1 MRDDPAQGPNSPHR
15 IRKKNM
21 RGRAPPLRIAGR
33 EMRANVAIANRA
45 KHGVGNRVQRHIR
58 VGMARQGVRMRDFH
72 PAEPHMIAR
81 GESMDVKALADAN
94 VGGPME

>member
-1 MRDDPAQGPNSPHR
+1 
-15 IRKKNM
+15 
-21 RGRAPPLRIAGR
+21 
-33 EMRANVAIANRA
+33 
-45 KHGVGNRVQRHIR
+45 
-58 VGMARQGVRMRDFH
+58 MRDFH